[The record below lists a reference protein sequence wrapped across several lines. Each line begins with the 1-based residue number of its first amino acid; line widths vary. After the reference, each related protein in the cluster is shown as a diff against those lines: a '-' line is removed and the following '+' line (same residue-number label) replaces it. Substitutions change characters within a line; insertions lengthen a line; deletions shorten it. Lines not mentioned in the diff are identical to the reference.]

1 MTWYKRIADGPGR
14 QRAVPG
20 WKPEALMAVDG
31 DTPPGAGL
39 VQGPLARQRVRA
51 LFDGFLASPVRTAII
66 ALVVCLVALLIANAA
81 GQIALN
87 RWNQPFFDALARRD
101 GPAFRYQLGVFATIA
116 GALLCLNVAQSWL
129 NQMLKLKLRQGLAL
143 DLFAE
148 WMRPGRAF
156 RLSRAGEIGVNP
168 DQRLHEDARHLCDV
182 STDLAIGLLQ
192 SGILLVSFIGVLW
205 TLSADFSI
213 DIGGR
218 VWAVPGYMVWAA
230 VAYALVASLLSW
242 WMGRRLIAL
251 NMTRYGAEAELRT
264 TLMRVNENID
274 AIATVG
280 GEAVERQRLVGAL
293 DGVLAVAR
301 RLVSADTRLTWVTAG
316 YGWSL
321 IVVPVLVAAPVYFGG
336 RLSFGGLMMAVGA
349 FNQVQSSLRWFIDNF
364 GTIADWRATFLR
376 VALVHEAIRA
386 MDRPDGGK
394 PRIALTHG
402 PPGRLAIRALE
413 VDGGDCRTRLVPDRI
428 EIVAR
433 QRLFLAGGPGSGKTL
448 VFNALAGLWPFGSGA
463 IERPTADAAMFLA
476 ARTYFPAGSLRQ
488 VLSYPGPPDDVSDAD
503 ASRALATMGL
513 ERLMPMLDR
522 SARWDREFGEE
533 DQQRLALVRA
543 ALRRPSLL
551 VVDELFDSLDPRG
564 RQYAFDLLDGD
575 LATSAV
581 IVIGSSDDVRARFEA
596 VATLQRID
604 PDPAPAGDLGPA

>member
-1 MTWYKRIADGPGR
+1 
-14 QRAVPG
+14 
-20 WKPEALMAVDG
+20 MAVDG
-31 DTPPGAGL
+31 DTPRVAGP
-39 VQGPLARQRVRA
+39 VGGPRARQRIRA
-51 LFDGFLASPVRTAII
+51 LFDGFLASPTRTAII
-66 ALVVCLVALLIANAA
+66 ALVVCLVVLLVANAI

-101 GPAFRYQLGVFATIA
+101 GPAFRHQLGVFAGIA

-129 NQMLKLKLRQGLAL
+129 NQMLKLKLRQGLGL
-143 DLFAE
+143 DLFGE

-205 TLSADFSI
+205 TLSADFAI
-213 DIGGR
+213 EIGGR
-218 VWAVPGYMVWAA
+218 VLAVPGYMVWAA
-230 VAYALVASLLSW
+230 VAYALAASLLSW

-251 NMTRYGAEAELRT
+251 NMARYGAEAELRT

-280 GEAVERQRLVGAL
+280 GEGVERQRLVGAL

-301 RLVSADTRLTWVTAG
+301 RLVTAHTRLTWVTAG

-386 MDRPDGGK
+386 MDGPDGDK
-394 PRIALTHG
+394 ARIALSQG
-402 PPGRLAIRALE
+402 PPGRLAIASLA
-413 VDGGDCRTRLVPDRI
+413 VDGGDCRSHLVPERI
-428 EIVAR
+428 EVVAPR
-433 QRLFLAGGPGSGKTL
+433 RLFIAGGPGSGKTL
-448 VFNALAGLWPFGSGA
+448 VFNALAGLWPFGSGS
-463 IERPTADAAMFLA
+463 IERPSSDAVMFLA
-476 ARTYFPAGSLRQ
+476 ARTYLPAGTLRQ
-488 VLSYPGPPDDVSDAD
+488 ALSYPEPAAAVTDAA

-513 ERLMPMLDR
+513 ERLVPMLDR
-522 SARWDREFGEE
+522 SARWDRELGEE
-533 DQQRLALVRA
+533 DQQRLGLVRA
-543 ALRRPSLL
+543 ALARPSLL
-551 VVDELFDSLDPRG
+551 VVDALFDGLDPRG
-564 RQYAFDLLDGD
+564 LQHAFDLLDGD
-575 LATSAV
+575 LAASAV
-581 IVIGSSDDVRARFEA
+581 VVIGSSDDVRARFQA
-596 VATLQRID
+596 VAELRRVD
-604 PDPAPAGDLGPA
+604 PQAAPPGDLGPV